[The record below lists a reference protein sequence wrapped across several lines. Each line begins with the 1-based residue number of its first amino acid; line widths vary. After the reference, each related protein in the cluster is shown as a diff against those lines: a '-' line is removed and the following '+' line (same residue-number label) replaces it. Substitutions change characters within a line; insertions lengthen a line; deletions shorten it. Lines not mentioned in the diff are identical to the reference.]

1 MSKKTKRACCP
12 QSLTQAGGFSGG
24 GISAEIEIEVKRG
37 YFMSEAWN
45 LALDDSEAKATVW
58 AKWQPAIVQV
68 LPLWVCLAL
77 LVGSCW
83 Q

>member
-1 MSKKTKRACCP
+1 
-12 QSLTQAGGFSGG
+12 
-24 GISAEIEIEVKRG
+24 
-37 YFMSEAWN
+37 MSEAWN